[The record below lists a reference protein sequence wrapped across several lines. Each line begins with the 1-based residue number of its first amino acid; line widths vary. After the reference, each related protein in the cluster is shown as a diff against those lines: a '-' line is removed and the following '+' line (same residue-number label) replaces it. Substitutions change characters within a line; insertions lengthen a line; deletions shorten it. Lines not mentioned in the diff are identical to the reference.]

1 MTDARTDHILSLL
14 LALDD
19 LATAPDGDAL
29 DRLLPLVAE
38 LSSPLYLS
46 HGMGMCTNSAVY
58 TPQPT
63 DSVSLLAAALRR
75 DNAGMAMHLG
85 GVLNVWRGDL
95 VTRWDRLE
103 ALCPA
108 E

>member
-1 MTDARTDHILSLL
+1 MTDTRTARILDLL

-19 LATAPDGDAL
+19 LATTPDGDAL
-29 DRLLPLVAE
+29 DRLPALVAE
-38 LSSPLYLS
+38 LSSPLYMG
-46 HGMGMCTNSAVY
+46 HGVGMCTNSAVY

-75 DNAGMAMHLG
+75 DSAGMAMHLG
-85 GVLNVWRGDL
+85 GVLNAWRGDL
-95 VTRWDRLE
+95 VARWDRLE

>member
-1 MTDARTDHILSLL
+1 MTDARTDHLLSLL

-19 LATAPDGDAL
+19 LATNPDGDAL

-38 LSSPLYLS
+38 LSSPLYLQ
-46 HGMGMCTNSAVY
+46 HGVGMCTSSAVY
-58 TPQPT
+58 TPSPA
-63 DSVSLLAAALRR
+63 DPVHLLAAALRS
-75 DNAGMAMHLG
+75 DNAGMALHLG
-85 GVLNVWRGDL
+85 GVLSAWRGDL
-95 VTRWDRLE
+95 VARWDRLE